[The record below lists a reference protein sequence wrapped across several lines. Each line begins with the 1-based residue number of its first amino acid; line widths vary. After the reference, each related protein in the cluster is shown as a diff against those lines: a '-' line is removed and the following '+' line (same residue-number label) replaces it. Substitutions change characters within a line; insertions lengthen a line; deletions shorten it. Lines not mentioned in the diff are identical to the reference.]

1 MLSHFKP
8 RFRNSSA
15 FTFVEAVFTIAIIGI
30 MSALALSAVSNG
42 ARDANRIVARQQQ
55 TVLNEALVSWVMAN
69 TRVKDNSGN
78 ETAQVRSLSSL
89 RTFYNGLLTTSAR
102 FNLLVPNP
110 ASSDPSVRNGFIDK
124 TTADH
129 FLEYTTGTDRL
140 YSKALKG
147 SSQYFAL
154 PNWQDGGFPMVDMV
168 NETQR

>member
-1 MLSHFKP
+1 MLSQIKP
-8 RFRNSSA
+8 RSRSSSA

-42 ARDANRIVARQQQ
+42 ARDANRVVARQQQ
-55 TVLNEALVSWVMAN
+55 TVLNEALVNWVMAN
-69 TRVKDNSGN
+69 TRVRDSSGN
-78 ETAQVRSLSSL
+78 ETAQVRSLASL
-89 RTFYNGLLTTSAR
+89 RTLYNSLATTSAR

-110 ASSDPSVRNGFIDK
+110 ASSDLSAKNGFIDK

-147 SSQYFAL
+147 SSQYLNL
-154 PNWQDGGFPMVDMV
+154 PTWQDGGFPMVDMV
-168 NETQR
+168 NE

>member
-1 MLSHFKP
+1 MLSHF
-8 RFRNSSA
+8 RLGFRNSSA

-42 ARDANRIVARQQQ
+42 ARDANRVIARQQQ
-55 TVLNEALVSWVMAN
+55 TVMNEALVSWVMSN
-69 TRVKDNSGN
+69 TRVKDSSGN

-89 RTFYNGLLTTSAR
+89 RTIYNGLLTTSAR

-110 ASSDPSVRNGFIDK
+110 ASSDLSVKNGFIDK
-124 TTADH
+124 TTSDH

-147 SSQYFAL
+147 SSQYFSL

-168 NETQR
+168 NE

>member
-1 MLSHFKP
+1 MFSHFTP
-8 RFRNSSA
+8 RFRDSSA

-42 ARDANRIVARQQQ
+42 ARDANRVVARQQQ

-69 TRVKDNSGN
+69 TRVRDHNGN

-89 RTFYNGLLTTSAR
+89 RTIYNGLTTTTAR

-110 ASSDPSVRNGFIDK
+110 ASNDPSVRNGFIDK

-147 SSQYFAL
+147 SNQYFTL
-154 PNWQDGGFPMVDMV
+154 PTWQDGGFPTVDMV
-168 NETQR
+168 NE